1 MIAAAAFV
9 LGLALPPLPVV
20 RATSANAARYV
31 RLRLDV
37 VAYGIPGR
45 GEILIDRAAGRFVR
59 RFDAGPVSDRE
70 GFDGVRA
77 WRADST
83 GMARVQGN
91 ADQRG
96 AIVADS
102 YLYARAPRPATADAF
117 DGSVRLRYR
126 GLSRTMDVRAG
137 DGLLSEARRGV
148 GEDTV
153 STTFAGYRAVAGLRV
168 PFTLSEQSSNGTW
181 TAQVRSVEPLR
192 DVPRDAFAPPPAPHD
207 ATLAQVTRIPLD
219 PGEVIQVRINGAAPM
234 RFLLDTGGQNVITPQ
249 AAARLGMTVS
259 GRGSVGGAGADTAP
273 ASYTIA
279 RTIKIG
285 AAELRNQP
293 FVVLDL
299 GPSAP
304 FQGIV
309 GYEVFARFAARLDFA
324 RHTLELA
331 PSATAFGTR
340 GTPVPMVFDD
350 RQPQVSGAIDGLPA
364 AITIDTG
371 SDEAVDVNTPFVRAH
386 RLEQTYHVTPRG
398 MLFYGVGGGV
408 DGWRATAR
416 ELRLGNVVVRDVRL
430 ALTDARAGV
439 EMDPSVAANVG
450 DQVLHRFTIVF
461 DYRNGMLRFTPAS
474 P

>member
-9 LGLALPPLPVV
+9 LGLVSPPLPAV
-20 RATSANAARYV
+20 RATSANAPRYV
-31 RLRLDV
+31 RLQLDV

-45 GEILIDRAAGRFVR
+45 GEILIDRDGGRFVR

-96 AIVADS
+96 AIVAAS
-102 YLYARAPRPATADAF
+102 YLYARAPRPATAEAF
-117 DGSVRLRYR
+117 HGSVRLGYR
-126 GLSRTMDVRAG
+126 GLSRTMDVRGAAG
-137 DGLLSEARRGV
+137 GLLAEARRGV

-168 PFTLSEQSSNGTW
+168 PFALSEQSSNGTW
-181 TAQVRSVEPLR
+181 TARVRSVEPLR
-192 DVPRDAFAPPPAPHD
+192 VVPRDAFAPPPAPHD
-207 ATLAQVTRIPLD
+207 ATLAQVTRIPID
-219 PGEVIQVRINGAAPM
+219 PGEVIAVRINGGAPM

-249 AAARLGMTVS
+249 AAVRLGMILS
-259 GRGSVGGAGADTAP
+259 GRGSVGGAGAGIAP
-273 ASYTIA
+273 TSYTTA
-279 RTIKIG
+279 RTVRIG
-285 AAELRNQP
+285 EAELRDQP
-293 FVVLDL
+293 FVVLNL

-304 FQGIV
+304 FEGIV
-309 GYEVFARFAARLDFA
+309 GYELFARFAARLDFA

-340 GTPVPMVFDD
+340 GTAVPMVFDD

-439 EMDPSVAANVG
+439 ETDPSVAANVG

-461 DYRNGMLRFTPAS
+461 DYRNGLLRFMS